1 MRGQDLKNAA
11 LLVKK
16 PFSFRL
22 KVFLLASFVLA
33 FLPALTQNYYFLG
46 ILIYANIYS
55 IFSASWDIL
64 GGVTGIFSLG
74 HALFFGV
81 AAYMSGALN
90 LFLGLPPWMTIPIGG
105 AFGVIVGSVVAVPSL
120 RLKNEYFALA
130 SLIFPSILTG
140 IIFMYPEL
148 TGGEV
153 GLYSIAPISGD
164 IVVTYYSS
172 LLLMLVSIFVL
183 VKILNSQIGLIFR
196 SIRDDKETAEAS
208 GIDTTK
214 YKFLAFALSGF
225 FAGIAGGF
233 QAHLLMSVGPSFFD
247 PFYSLQ
253 AMINAALGGMGT
265 IVGAI
270 GGSYLMS
277 FLNEALRSI
286 AQFRVLVYAL
296 VLILVFRYLPGGI
309 MKLLAKRFRISL
321 EGWSEVK
328 KIWRKGSNGIDS
340 KN

>member
-1 MRGQDLKNAA
+1 MRNKNLKNAA
-11 LLVKK
+11 VLINKAW
-16 PFSFRL
+16 SFRL
-22 KVFLLASFVLA
+22 KIFLLTSFILA
-33 FLPALTQNYYFLG
+33 LLPALTQNYYFLG

-55 IFSASWDIL
+55 IFGASWDIL

-74 HALFFGV
+74 QALFFGV
-81 AAYMSGALN
+81 AAYMSGVLN

-120 RLKNEYFALA
+120 RLKNQYFAIA
-130 SLIFPSILTG
+130 SMIFPSVLTG
-140 IIFMYPEL
+140 IIYLLPE

-153 GLYSIAPISGD
+153 GIYGLAPISSN

-172 LLLMLVSIFVL
+172 LLLMLASIYVL
-183 VKILNSQIGLIFR
+183 VKILNSRIGLIFR

-233 QAHLLMSVGPSFFD
+233 QAHLLMSVGPWVFD

-270 GGSYLMS
+270 AGSYLMQ

-296 VLILVFRYLPGGI
+296 VMILVFKYLPGGI
-309 MKLLAKRFRISL
+309 MRLVAKRYKINL
-321 EGWSEVK
+321 ERWSELK
-328 KIWRKGSNGIDS
+328 KLRRKGNDGADS
-340 KN
+340 

>member
-1 MRGQDLKNAA
+1 MRGKDLKNAA

-22 KVFLLASFVLA
+22 KVFLLASFILA

-183 VKILNSQIGLIFR
+183 VKILNSQFGLILR

-309 MKLLAKRFRISL
+309 MRLLAKRFRISL
-321 EGWSEVK
+321 EGWSEMK

>member
-1 MRGQDLKNAA
+1 MRDKDLKNAA
-11 LLVKK
+11 ELVKK
-16 PFSFRL
+16 AWSFRL
-22 KVFLLASFVLA
+22 KICLLTSFILA
-33 FLPALTQNYYFLG
+33 LLPALTQNYYILE
-46 ILIYANIYS
+46 ILIFANIYS
-55 IFSASWDIL
+55 IFGASWDIL

-74 HALFFGV
+74 QALFFGV

-120 RLKNEYFALA
+120 RLKNEYFAIA

-140 IIFMYPEL
+140 IISMYPEL
-148 TGGEV
+148 TGGKVEIY
-153 GLYSIAPISGD
+153 GLAPISGD

-172 LLLMLVSIFVL
+172 LLLMLVSIYVL
-183 VKILNSQIGLIFR
+183 VKILNSRIGLIFR

-233 QAHLLMSVGPSFFD
+233 QAHLLMSVGLFVFD

-253 AMINAALGGMGT
+253 AMVNAALGGMGT

-296 VLILVFRYLPGGI
+296 VMILVFRYLPGGI
-309 MKLLAKRFRISL
+309 IRLLAKRYRISL
-321 EGWSEVK
+321 ETWSGLK
-328 KIWRKGSNGIDS
+328 KLRRRENDAIHS
-340 KN
+340 

>member
-1 MRGQDLKNAA
+1 MRGKDLKNAA

-22 KVFLLASFVLA
+22 KVFLLTSFILA

-309 MKLLAKRFRISL
+309 MRLLAKRFRISL
-321 EGWSEVK
+321 EGWSEMK